1 MTSLDLGIRTLRSGA
16 ERVADAWRRM
26 ARWLSSVL
34 PKGLYAR
41 ALIIMIVPMIIL
53 QSVVAYVFLER
64 HWSLVTNRLSA
75 RVVAD
80 IAALIEFE
88 RSFPQDAER
97 TQLRRIAQ
105 ERLELQ
111 VDFLPLSEMP
121 PPGPEAVLLTARSVL
136 VCAPSQPD
144 RTAVLDRY
152 GR

>member
-1 MTSLDLGIRTLRSGA
+1 
-16 ERVADAWRRM
+16 M
-26 ARWLSSVL
+26 ARWFSSVL

-97 TQLRRIAQ
+97 TQLRRIAL
-105 ERLELQ
+105 ENLELQ
-111 VDFLPLSEMP
+111 VDFLPLPSRP
-121 PPGPEAVLLTARSVL
+121 LSSGVVPVAGQGFVSQQHPEGRITFIS
-136 VCAPSQPD
+136 
-144 RTAVLDRY
+144 LDAGVSRMIT
-152 GR
+152 GFELSAKVVNE